1 MEVEN
6 TVSRVLTLVNSR
18 YDSMTNSEK
27 KVAKVILSADIKEI
41 LKMTVNEMANLCNV
55 SEATII
61 RFVKKIGFDSFQEF
75 KLSIAMEMPNDL
87 QDQDMDITIEKGE
100 DPKAILKKV
109 LAGFIRTIES
119 TANIQNVNNYISA
132 VNMIRSANKIEI
144 YGVGASGAVA
154 KVFQY
159 KLLRTGFPAI
169 AIEDPHMQCISA
181 ANLKPG
187 DLAIGISQSG
197 STKDT
202 VDSLAT
208 AKKRRAS
215 TIALTDH
222 VNSPITKHAD
232 IVIETYSRENP
243 VKTSAGR
250 SIVAQIFVVEV
261 IIGLLHSME
270 YEKSKK
276 AGESTAKAVANKLY

>member
-1 MEVEN
+1 M
-6 TVSRVLTLVNSR
+6 SRVLTLVNSR

-27 KVAKVILSADIKEI
+27 KVAKTILSTDTKEI

-61 RFVKKIGFDSFQEF
+61 RFVKKLGFDSFQEF
-75 KLSIAMEMPNDL
+75 KLSIAMEMPNNL
-87 QDQDMDITIEKGE
+87 QNQDMDITIEKWE
-100 DPKAILKKV
+100 DPNSILKKV
-109 LAGFIRTIES
+109 LVGFIRTIES
-119 TANIQNVNNYISA
+119 TANIQNMNNFISA

-159 KLLRTGFPAI
+159 KLLRTGFPAT

-208 AKKRRAS
+208 AKKRKAS
-215 TIALTDH
+215 TIAITDH
-222 VNSPITKHAD
+222 VNSPITKYAD

-243 VKTSAGR
+243 VKMSAGR

-261 IIGLLHSME
+261 IIGILHSME
-270 YEKSKK
+270 YERSTKV
-276 AGESTAKAVANKLY
+276 GERTAKAVANKLY

>member
-100 DPKAILKKV
+100 DPKAILKK
-109 LAGFIRTIES
+109 S
-119 TANIQNVNNYISA
+119 TCW
-132 VNMIRSANKIEI
+132 
-144 YGVGASGAVA
+144 
-154 KVFQY
+154 FY
-159 KLLRTGFPAI
+159 KN
-169 AIEDPHMQCISA
+169 D
-181 ANLKPG
+181 
-187 DLAIGISQSG
+187 
-197 STKDT
+197 
-202 VDSLAT
+202 
-208 AKKRRAS
+208 
-215 TIALTDH
+215 
-222 VNSPITKHAD
+222 
-232 IVIETYSRENP
+232 
-243 VKTSAGR
+243 
-250 SIVAQIFVVEV
+250 
-261 IIGLLHSME
+261 
-270 YEKSKK
+270 
-276 AGESTAKAVANKLY
+276 